1 MLTSWPFDINHIC
14 EFIPKALKH
23 AFCVPW
29 TADALLCRQQ
39 TVRNAM
45 SQPSN
50 RWMTDSAERLGG
62 EFKSANMALLD
73 KFVEMGIP
81 VLKRYKSGF
90 LAETGD
96 ILTCLLIHVEDSG
109 GLRVQV
115 CHIDDYGQLQSR
127 TETVGGKASN
137 VVKAFVMD
145 FPEAVLTT
153 SAQKPLCLFAKKS
166 TPDTSKSEES
176 SDPADLSLGDPNLH
190 SLGMFQGYM
199 SFMTFQR
206 IVSDQSQKITVAVP

>member
-1 MLTSWPFDINHIC
+1 
-14 EFIPKALKH
+14 
-23 AFCVPW
+23 
-29 TADALLCRQQ
+29 
-39 TVRNAM
+39 M

-50 RWMTDSAERLGG
+50 RWMVDSAERLGG
-62 EFKSANMALLD
+62 EFKSANMSLLD

-90 LAETGD
+90 LAEMGD
-96 ILTCLLIHVEDSG
+96 ILTCLLIHVEDGG

-115 CHIDDYGQLQSR
+115 CHIDDHGQLQSR
-127 TETVGGKASN
+127 TETVGEKASN

-176 SDPADLSLGDPNLH
+176 SDSADRRGYPLEDPNLH